1 MPKPASA
8 LEAIAGH
15 VRLASM
21 ASLALLSACAAVGPD
36 YVRPAAPVVLH
47 YDPEAEQQ
55 LVSGGSAQAIRPGA
69 AVRSAW
75 WTAFGSA
82 RLNQV
87 MAEATQGSFDLA
99 AADARIAEAA
109 EAVTAAR
116 GGLYPQIDY
125 GADLGGARSP
135 GPRRPFSSAVYALGP
150 RVSYDFDLF
159 GGVRRGVEQQ
169 TALAE
174 ARTHRFDAA
183 YLALTGQVADQAVRL
198 ASTRAQIRAVGTLI
212 AEDRKT
218 LDLVRQAHQT
228 GSVAQVDVALAESQL
243 AQDQTLLPPL
253 AEARETARH
262 ALSILAGKAPAEW
275 APPDFDLAD
284 FTLPRELP
292 VELPSELARRRPDIL
307 QAEAELHA
315 ASAAIGVATGD
326 LFPRLAL
333 TGSIAQAASGP
344 GSLAAASA
352 TLWSLAAGLTGPA
365 FHGGALKAERRAAI
379 DGYRASLADYRQT
392 VVRALGQVADV
403 LQAIDH
409 DGEAYL
415 SHDHALAAAAV
426 SLRLTRD
433 GYRAGEVG
441 LLQVLDADRAYQRA
455 LLGEIRAKTARL
467 LDVAELSVAL
477 GGGSLGAFERT
488 RPLRD
493 SASEPGLEAS
503 VPRGS
508 AGELEEEP

>member
-8 LEAIAGH
+8 LTAMTGR
-15 VRLASM
+15 VRLAGA

-36 YVRPAAPVVLH
+36 YVRPAAPVARR
-47 YDPEAEQQ
+47 YDLQAEQH
-55 LVSGGSAQAIRPGA
+55 LVPGGPAQAIRPGA
-69 AVRSAW
+69 PVRSDW
-75 WTAFGSA
+75 WAAFGSA
-82 RLNQV
+82 KLDQV
-87 MAEATQGSFDLA
+87 MAQATRGNFDLA
-99 AADARIAEAA
+99 AADARIAEGA

-116 GGLYPQIDY
+116 GGLSPQIDY
-125 GADLGGARSP
+125 DADLGGARSP
-135 GPRRPFSSAVYALGP
+135 GPPRPFSSGVYALGP

-169 TALAE
+169 TARAE
-174 ARTHRFDAA
+174 GRTHRFDAA

-198 ASTRAQIRAVGTLI
+198 ASTRAQIQAVETLI

-218 LDLVRQAHQT
+218 LDLVRQARQT

-253 AEARETARH
+253 AKARETARH
-262 ALSILAGKAPAEW
+262 ALSILAGRAPAEW

-284 FTLPRELP
+284 FTLPHDLP

-315 ASAAIGVATGD
+315 ASAAIGVATAD
-326 LFPRLAL
+326 LYPRLTL
-333 TGSIAQAASGP
+333 SGSIAEAASGP

-352 TLWSLAAGLTGPA
+352 TLWSLAAGLAGPA

-379 DGYRASLADYRQT
+379 DGYQASLADYRQT

-409 DGEAYL
+409 DGEEYL
-415 SHDHALAAAAV
+415 SQERALEAAAV
-426 SLRLTRD
+426 SLRLNRD

-467 LDVAELSVAL
+467 LDVTQLSVVL
-477 GGGSLGAFERT
+477 GGGAVGAFERA
-488 RPLRD
+488 RPLR
-493 SASEPGLEAS
+493 EPAH
-503 VPRGS
+503 
-508 AGELEEEP
+508 AGAG